1 MALKSDNAKMPRGFG
16 EVALSRATRW
26 TYWEIMSQPSWFL
39 ERYVMYVDAIEI
51 VKKIESS
58 KLSRANARMGSKLRR

>member
-1 MALKSDNAKMPRGFG
+1 MPKGFG

-26 TYWEIMSQPSWFL
+26 TYWEIMSHPSWFL

-58 KLSRANARMGSKLRR
+58 KLSRANARMGSKLRK